1 MKRPPHIKI
10 AADYERLRGFVETL
24 PSHPKGEK
32 VLYDRR
38 NYVQMFTIDGIRL
51 VVKQYARP
59 HRLNRFVYTYLRKSK
74 AERTMTIG
82 RKLLDCGVNTP
93 LPVAFVD
100 TYGDDGLYDIGYSVT
115 LFDPN
120 PELRTL
126 SSFDRNRQFAV
137 IEDLAA
143 FTARMHRAGFI
154 HGDFHEGNI
163 FFAEE
168 HGRYTFSIIDTNR
181 GRFHSPKRRRCI
193 KDLILFR
200 FDEELMRH
208 FAYRYAEIMGWQPQ
222 RTFEAVI
229 RLRNLR
235 NFDKLRFRPFIKK
248 LLGIKPKRAKDE

>member
-10 AADYERLRGFVETL
+10 AAGYENLHGFVETL

-82 RKLLDCGVNTP
+82 RRLLDSGVNTP

-120 PELRTL
+120 PELRKLPT
-126 SSFDRNRQFAV
+126 FDRSRQLSV
-137 IEDLAA
+137 IEDLAS

-168 HGRYTFSIIDTNR
+168 NGHYTFSIIDTNR

-193 KDLILFR
+193 KDLILLN

-208 FAYRYAEIMGWQPQ
+208 FTYRYAELMGWQPK
-222 RTFEAVI
+222 RTFETAI
-229 RLRNLR
+229 HFRNLR
-235 NFDKLRFRPFIKK
+235 YFDKLRFRPFIKK
-248 LLGIKPKRAKDE
+248 LFGIKPKRAKDE